1 MLLEDISLEDEKSVG
16 EMLLMDHDDE
26 DEDLLIWT

>member
-16 EMLLMDHDDE
+16 EMLLMDHDD
-26 DEDLLIWT
+26 DEDLLI